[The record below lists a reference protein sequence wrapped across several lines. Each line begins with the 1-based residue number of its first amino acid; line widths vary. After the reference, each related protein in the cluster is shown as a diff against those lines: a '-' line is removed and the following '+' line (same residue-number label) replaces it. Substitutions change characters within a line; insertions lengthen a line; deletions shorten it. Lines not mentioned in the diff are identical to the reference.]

1 MTTAIATR
9 PRRSRWRVLHR
20 LVRNRFAL
28 VAAIVIGLLIL
39 VAILAPLLAPLN
51 PNGQDLFHRNQGPGH
66 GHWLGTDGLGRDGLS
81 RLLVAARV
89 TMVAAAQGSGIAF
102 VLGIPAGLY
111 AGYLGGLLDSI
122 LGRVADTLL
131 CLPPLIFAM
140 AIVGILGPGLTHA
153 MYALGIAFAPR
164 FFRLARSAAQSI
176 RRETYIEAERAIGA
190 STNRIAFLHVLPNA
204 AGQLLVQVSFTF
216 GYIITAEASLSFLG
230 LGVQAPQAS
239 WGSMLR
245 DAFDNVHATAFPLV
259 PPAVMIVISILAL
272 SALGDGLRDALG
284 RQSRRDT

>member
-1 MTTAIATR
+1 MSVATLPAGR
-9 PRRSRWRVLHR
+9 WSRWRISRR

-28 VAAIVIGLLIL
+28 AGAIVIGILIL
-39 VAILAPLLAPLN
+39 VAAFAPVLMPHAPN
-51 PNGQDLFHRNQGPGH
+51 AQDLLHRNEGPSSA
-66 GHWLGTDGLGRDGLS
+66 HWLGTDGLGRDTLS
-81 RLLVAARV
+81 RLISAARV
-89 TMVAAAQGSGIAF
+89 TMLAAAQACGIAF

-111 AGYLGGLLDSI
+111 SGYLGGTLDTV

-140 AIVGILGPGLTHA
+140 AIVGILGPGLSHV
-153 MYALGIAFAPR
+153 MLALGITFAPR
-164 FFRLARSAAQSI
+164 FFRLARSSAQSI
-176 RRETYIEAERAIGA
+176 RRETYVEAELAIGA
-190 STNRIAFLHVLPNA
+190 STNRIVFLHVLPGA

-216 GYIITAEASLSFLG
+216 GFVITAEASLSFLG

-245 DAFDNVHATAFPLV
+245 DAFDNVHTTTFPLL
-259 PPAVMIVISILAL
+259 PPALMIVISILAL

-284 RQSRRDT
+284 RQTQRNA

>member
-1 MTTAIATR
+1 MTTATVTK
-9 PRRSRWRVLHR
+9 RRMSRWRVLRR

-39 VAILAPLLAPLN
+39 VATFATLLSPLN
-51 PNGQDLFHRNQGPGH
+51 PNAQDLFHRNQGPSR
-66 GHWLGTDGLGRDGLS
+66 GHWLGTDGLGRDTLS
-81 RLLVAARV
+81 RLIVAARV
-89 TMVAAAQGSGIAF
+89 TMVAAAIASAIAF

-111 AGYLGGLLDSI
+111 AGYLGGRLDSI

-140 AIVGILGPGLTHA
+140 SIVGILGPGLTHA
-153 MYALGIAFAPR
+153 MYALGITFAPR
-164 FFRLARSAAQSI
+164 FFRLARGAAQSI

-216 GYIITAEASLSFLG
+216 GYVITAEASLSFLG

-245 DAFDNVHATAFPLV
+245 DAFDNVHSTAFPLV
-259 PPAVMIVISILAL
+259 PPAAMIVISILAL

-284 RQSRRDT
+284 RQSRRDA